1 MGRASLGKGDDN
13 ICMIVCVCVCVCGL
27 KLGIFNM
34 NLNVYIMHTHVTMS
48 TFVQRRSGQTDG
60 NHDNRRQRD
69 RMRETDETRG
79 PKDKK
84 IKFFFL
90 CSVDV
95 VV

>member
-1 MGRASLGKGDDN
+1 MYD
-13 ICMIVCVCVCVCGL
+13 CVCVCGL

-79 PKDKK
+79 PKGKK
-84 IKFFFL
+84 NKICFSLL
-90 CSVDV
+90 CAPGCGGLT
-95 VV
+95 